1 VRGAILGSR
10 IGLHLDDPARAA
22 AAASL
27 ANQERPNQAAS
38 RLDDG
43 PREEAGKVIGGRQG
57 YISARS
63 GGTIQPNRAKKS
75 GMSDERKSSTTWE
88 AL

>member
-1 VRGAILGSR
+1 VRGAILGPGV
-10 IGLHLDDPARAA
+10 GLHLDDPARAA
-22 AAASL
+22 AMATL
-27 ANQERPNQAAS
+27 ADQERPDQAAG
-38 RLDDG
+38 RFDDG
-43 PREEAGKVIGGRQG
+43 PLEEAGEVIGGRQL

-75 GMSDERKSSTTWE
+75 GMSDERKSSTTWD